1 MTKQE
6 VAFKTVDNPDENG
19 IANNPVSKDSA
30 LKGADAKELTK
41 SENLTEQLIDLI
53 VNGDYPAGSKISEP
67 ELARRFGVSRGPLR
81 EAMMRVESLGLVE
94 RVPHVGARVVALTQ
108 EKLIEIYSVR
118 EALEGMAARLAC
130 IHITDKEINAL
141 QQLLETHQQHIEQ
154 VDGASYFHQQGDF
167 DFHYRI
173 IKASRNSKLISLLC
187 DELYH
192 LLRMYRYQS
201 QRSHSRPQ
209 QALREHFHLLAALRE
224 RDGELAE
231 MLMRRHIMRSRLLIE
246 QQLKDDKEIAS

>member
-1 MTKQE
+1 MKMSKQE
-6 VAFKTVDNPDENG
+6 ATLQAVDNVAGEE
-19 IANNPVSKDSA
+19 VTKDMT
-30 LKGADAKELTK
+30 GKELTK

-67 ELARRFGVSRGPLR
+67 EQARRFGVSRGPLR
-81 EAMMRVESLGLVE
+81 EAIMRVESLGLVE
-94 RVPHVGARVVALTQ
+94 RVPHVGARVVALSR
-108 EKLIEIYSVR
+108 EKLVEIYSVR

-130 IHITDKEINAL
+130 THITDEELDAL
-141 QQLLETHQQHIEQ
+141 QQLLETHQQYIEQ

-201 QRSHSRPQ
+201 QRSHSRPE
-209 QALREHFHLLAALRE
+209 QALLEHFHLLSALRD

-231 MLMRRHIMRSRLLIE
+231 MLMRRHIMRSRMLIE